1 MKNDDPVLAGL
12 MAQRELIRARLGALP
27 WAGQPEIKTRSGK
40 RYLYTRKR
48 VDGHLRS
55 TYIGPYS
62 DELFRA
68 LKENGGEEHRLRIEL
83 RRLDKRISK
92 RVSSDA
98 DSPSA
103 AGLSLLLAKARK
115 NELIADELALS
126 EAGIPRS
133 KILALL
139 ENGTL
144 TGLTPDQIGVVMTL
158 SRAWDAVLE
167 LKDPAGL
174 DFLFRLSRLFNGRE
188 NSGLRTAV
196 FSSTGTGYV
205 PPPPDEQTVRE
216 RLERIGSSKAA
227 PGEIAAALCLY
238 LMRTQAFNAEN
249 ELIAM
254 LYANRVLI
262 ALGGGIF
269 DIPEKDLPAFRELRA
284 AFYNG
289 TDNGEIMRFLTER
302 CVIAG

>member
-1 MKNDDPVLAGL
+1 MQKNDVMLEGL

-27 WAGQPEIKTRSGK
+27 WAGQPEIKTRNGK

-48 VDGHLRS
+48 VDGHLHS

-62 DELFRA
+62 DELYRA
-68 LKENGGEEHRLRIEL
+68 LKENGTEEHKLRIEL
-83 RRLDKRISK
+83 RRLDKRVTK
-92 RVSSDA
+92 RVPSDTE
-98 DSPSA
+98 SPS
-103 AGLSLLLAKARK
+103 GTKLSLLVAKARK

-126 EAGIPRS
+126 EAGIPRA
-133 KILALL
+133 KIISLL

-167 LKDPAGL
+167 LKDTGGL

-196 FSSTGTGYV
+196 FSSTGTGYA

-262 ALGGGIF
+262 SLGGGVF
-269 DIPEKDLPAFRELRA
+269 DIPEKDLPSFRTLRA
-284 AFYNG
+284 AFYDG
-289 TDNGEIMRFLTER
+289 TDNGEIMQFLTDR